1 MCHLRGSAQ
10 PTRLFSEQNSG
21 SAEILAYSPAFVP
34 VYIGLGS
41 NVGDRK
47 ANLVRA
53 MSSLTSE
60 PSLRLLAHSSLYSTE
75 PVGGPPGQPEFL
87 NAVALFEYRSAP
99 GAPAATHSEEA
110 ARYVLRLCMEIERQ
124 AGRDRRHEQRWGPRT
139 LDLDLIAFGMLQ
151 SEDADLYVPHPRLY
165 DRLFVLAPLLEIGV
179 HQTAAIDL
187 LLAQQRRRWLE
198 SQGEQRI
205 SVLEKPAWFSPEVP

>member
-1 MCHLRGSAQ
+1 MGHLRGSAP
-10 PTRLFSEQNSG
+10 PTRLSSEENSG
-21 SAEILAYSPAFVP
+21 STETLACAPTFVP

-53 MSSLTSE
+53 MSSLASE
-60 PSLRLLAHSSLYSTE
+60 PSLQLLAHSSLYSTE

-99 GAPAATHSEEA
+99 GAPAATHSEEG

-124 AGRDRRHEQRWGPRT
+124 AGRNRRHEQR
-139 LDLDLIAFGMLQ
+139 
-151 SEDADLYVPHPRLY
+151 
-165 DRLFVLAPLLEIGV
+165 
-179 HQTAAIDL
+179 
-187 LLAQQRRRWLE
+187 
-198 SQGEQRI
+198 
-205 SVLEKPAWFSPEVP
+205 